1 MIYIAAGLILFFV
14 LAGAGRRARQ
24 RQMVQSL
31 KRHFIEEAKAS
42 LGASVPALAARLS
55 DEQLSR
61 AFDWIYAEHLRRS
74 GARNFG
80 DLLRKGQQADLNLI
94 SIEICFDAA
103 DKICAAR
110 PGGLAADSY
119 ARDAGTAPWSAP
131 NAAGPEMYAEMV
143 PNGSTVQ

>member
-103 DKICAAR
+103 ERLCAAY
-110 PGGLAADSY
+110 PG
-119 ARDAGTAPWSAP
+119 
-131 NAAGPEMYAEMV
+131 AAGSDASSAGGALFGALSLAGPAMYAEMM
-143 PNGSTVQ
+143 PSG

>member
-31 KRHFIEEAKAS
+31 KRHFIDAKAS
-42 LGASVPALAARLS
+42 LGAAVPALAAQLS
-55 DEQLSR
+55 EEQLSR

-80 DLLRKGQQADLNLI
+80 DLLRKGQQADLNLM
-94 SIEICFDAA
+94 SVEICFDAA
-103 DKICAAR
+103 EKICAAR

-119 ARDAGTAPWSAP
+119 ASDAGTALWSAL

-143 PNGSTVQ
+143 PNG